1 MNRLESSIRKIK
13 EILEIGLPKEKPF
26 VRARCREDD
35 TGVEEDKGGARD
47 HKWKSAVWD
56 PSRCKGYIGARD
68 NHDLDPTVW
77 FGFGHSHRPDHIE
90 PHRKPVRPLDRYP
103 QLRPANIANESDGRD
118 LADGG
123 NWRARSFDSGPTFL
137 RRSRRTI
144 SFSLTGN
151 LGFTS
156 GVGCRLWNIYTGREE
171 ADSEL
176 LFFLCSFSPRINPV
190 LVFFLERRQ
199 LLLEILCI
207 AVRAFAA
214 PLSVLVLIR
223 QLFGCNLCVVEE
235 DPAGRNLLYNSEK
248 IGSFWLLTERLCSSI
263 EDFGIFS
270 DSLELNG
277 RRRLESAPLIF
288 G

>member
-35 TGVEEDKGGARD
+35 TGDEEDKGGARD

-77 FGFGHSHRPDHIE
+77 FGFGHSHR
-90 PHRKPVRPLDRYP
+90 YP

-137 RRSRRTI
+137 ARSRRTI

-171 ADSEL
+171 
-176 LFFLCSFSPRINPV
+176 
-190 LVFFLERRQ
+190 
-199 LLLEILCI
+199 
-207 AVRAFAA
+207 
-214 PLSVLVLIR
+214 
-223 QLFGCNLCVVEE
+223 G
-235 DPAGRNLLYNSEK
+235 K
-248 IGSFWLLTERLCSSI
+248 
-263 EDFGIFS
+263 
-270 DSLELNG
+270 
-277 RRRLESAPLIF
+277 
-288 G
+288 